1 MKPLKNF
8 ILVTEIKTNDKVTE
22 SGLILTQSVTTGA
35 APGLV
40 LEVGETVEDLK
51 QGDKVALDWAK
62 GLPVTVD
69 GVKCVLV
76 DEEFIR
82 AIY

>member
-8 ILVTEIKTNDKVTE
+8 VLVTEIQTDNKKTE
-22 SGLILTQSVTTGA
+22 SGIILTQSVATGA

-40 LEVGETVEDLK
+40 LEVGADVTELK
-51 QGDKVALDWAK
+51 QGDKIALDWAK
-62 GLPVTVD
+62 GLPVTIEET
-69 GVKCVLV
+69 KCIII
-76 DEEFIR
+76 DAEFIR